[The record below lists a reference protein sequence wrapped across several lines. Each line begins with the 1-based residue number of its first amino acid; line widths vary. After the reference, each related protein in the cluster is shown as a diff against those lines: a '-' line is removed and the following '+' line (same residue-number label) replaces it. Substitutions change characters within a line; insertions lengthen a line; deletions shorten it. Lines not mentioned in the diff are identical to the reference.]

1 MRLDRLLGITMELM
15 SKKRVTA
22 TELSARFEVSI
33 RTIYRDIELINQSG
47 IPVVSFAG
55 TDGGFEL
62 MEGFFLTKQHFSMQ
76 DFAVIYNLLKG
87 MEGAFGDQI
96 TSLVNKLGSL
106 QPALLSQGEH
116 EKLIFALNASEGEKE
131 IIQALHQ
138 AVNERKIIHF
148 LYTNATGESTN
159 RQLEPV
165 HLYWERGYWYLE
177 GYCLS
182 RQAKRL
188 FRVSRMEQV
197 EVTDVMFQ
205 PRELVDSPD
214 VEEVRGTVA
223 HLRFDLSAQPRVTEQ
238 FRDDCIHLG
247 THIDVHKEFY
257 LREYA
262 ISVILSYGSKVE
274 ILSPEDLKI
283 ELLEE
288 IKKIQQR
295 YEK

>member
-33 RTIYRDIELINQSG
+33 RTIYRDIELINQAG
-47 IPVVSFAG
+47 IPIVSFAG

-87 MEGAFGDQI
+87 MEGAFGEQI

-116 EKLIFALNASEGEKE
+116 EKLIFALNASEDEKA
-131 IIQALHQ
+131 IIQVLHQ
-138 AVNERKIIHF
+138 AVNERRIIHF
-148 LYTNATGESTN
+148 SYTNAIGESTN

-165 HLYWERGYWYLE
+165 HLYWERGFWYLE

-182 RQAKRL
+182 KKAKRL

-197 EVTDVMFQ
+197 EITDVTFQ
-205 PRELVDSPD
+205 PRELVDSPV

-247 THIDVHKEFY
+247 THIEVHKEFY

-274 ILSPEDLKI
+274 ILSPEDLKD
-283 ELLEE
+283 ELMEE

-295 YEK
+295 YE